1 MREPVG
7 RRRIGCNT
15 WHRGTHWAEAVV
27 QIESGDVEV
36 LVNLMRTPQM
46 MAKQMLQ
53 RVFTNLCGHQHT
65 RHTCLKLLMRLL
77 HPSIIDQET
86 LSGSGRTIISVPLS
100 TPNDDPMLLYPPHRP

>member
-1 MREPVG
+1 LSG
-7 RRRIGCNT
+7 AG
-15 WHRGTHWAEAVV
+15 V
-27 QIESGDVEV
+27 QIEEGDVEV

-65 RHTCLKLLMRLL
+65 RRTCLKLLMRLL

-86 LSGSGRTIISVPLS
+86 LDGPGKTPSHPKHTTMKEPGICRHCCNPLS
-100 TPNDDPMLLYPPHRP
+100 RTL